1 MHLLDI
7 NVLLALVDAG
17 HVHHQRTRRWFFSPV
32 RQAWATCPITEN
44 GFVRILGHAAYP
56 GFGRQIEEAR
66 MVLNALVNYPGHQF
80 WSDDL
85 SLLDRKAIPR
95 LTGSKHLTDLYLLAL
110 AVKRNASLA
119 TLDQRIEPQQI
130 PGGPEACLVLPG
142 E

>member
-17 HVHHQRTRRWFFSPV
+17 HVHHQRARSWFFSPA

-44 GFVRILGHAAYP
+44 GFVRILGHPAYP
-56 GFGRQIEEAR
+56 GFGREIEEAR
-66 MVLNALVNYPGHQF
+66 MVLKSLVNYPGHQF

-95 LTGSKHLTDLYLLAL
+95 LSGSKHLTDLYLLAL
-110 AVKRNASLA
+110 AVKRKASLA

>member
-17 HVHHQRTRRWFFSPV
+17 HVHHQRTRRWFFSPA

-56 GFGRQIEEAR
+56 GFGREIEEAR
-66 MVLNALVNYPGHQF
+66 MVLKSLVNYPGHQF

-95 LTGSKHLTDLYLLAL
+95 LSGSKHLTDLYLLAL
-110 AVKRNASLA
+110 AVKRKASLA
-119 TLDQRIEPQQI
+119 TLDQRIEPQLI
-130 PGGPEACLVLPG
+130 PGGPEALCVLG
-142 E
+142 ES